1 MAARRRAKGAGMVYL
16 KHGCYYG
23 RWYTAAGGRANRKLG
38 PARKPGTAV
47 GLTQA
52 QAEKRLREL
61 MSAVELTTNPER
73 TMAVLGQALLGH
85 G

>member
-1 MAARRRAKGAGMVYL
+1 MVYL

-52 QAEKRLREL
+52 QAEKRLVDQPVEIEL
-61 MSAVELTTNPER
+61 ESQLRPRLSVGVE
-73 TMAVLGQALLGH
+73 
-85 G
+85 